1 MNENVDKRGRNSM
14 LSIYM
19 LFVLCIVAAMCAV
32 GCKRLD
38 KADEGVA
45 SEELTEVRHSGE
57 GNKVGDYWVVD
68 RPTPNIAEGRNEV
81 KAVVL
86 HHTATDSIEQSLDI
100 LTNPDKG
107 VSCHV
112 LIDKDG
118 TRYVL
123 APPDSITWHAGRSR
137 LNGRENVNRFAIG
150 IEFQGNTV
158 EEPLTEAQIQS
169 AIDYLLPILDEY
181 KITDDNIVTHEQIR
195 ANYIKAHPRT
205 KTPKKVDVTP
215 DEHTRFMQAL
225 QVRRDASD

>member
-1 MNENVDKRGRNSM
+1 MRENTDKRGRDSM
-14 LSIYM
+14 LWLYV
-19 LFVLCIVAAMCAV
+19 LFALCIVAALCVA
-32 GCKRLD
+32 GCM
-38 KADEGVA
+38 EHVA
-45 SEELTEVRHSGE
+45 ESEEEEHEELTEERHSGE

-68 RPTPNIAEGRNEV
+68 RPTPNIAEGRDEV

-205 KTPKKVDVTP
+205 KTPKKVDVTL